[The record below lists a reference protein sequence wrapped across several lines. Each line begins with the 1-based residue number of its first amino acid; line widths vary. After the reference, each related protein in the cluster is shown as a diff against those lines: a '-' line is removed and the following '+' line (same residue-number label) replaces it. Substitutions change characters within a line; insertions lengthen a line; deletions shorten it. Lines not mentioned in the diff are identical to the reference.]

1 MHTPW
6 QSQYKPS
13 VMPTETTVQKSASS
27 SSTSSSCVV
36 APMER
41 IQSAR
46 PQQFLI
52 EHSVVTAATTSSN
65 GNAAEDSPSS
75 VVITS
80 SKNGI
85 NHHYHPSTSKSILE
99 EIRIMDEL
107 PTPFPAYVASAPT
120 ATPALK
126 PPGLNYNLNNHNNHN
141 NNIGISSSMIPKSIE
156 TVIQQAH
163 VPSASSVSNDAI
175 ISHTRHRHYSSNNS
189 SSFSSASTSP
199 RSSCSSSQL
208 NLLDPAVSTDPT
220 TSESHQTTVLSNTNP
235 SSSLSPRSS
244 GSVVSSSLSPSSAS
258 ESSTS
263 APSTSATSSSASSA
277 STHSSVGPST
287 ANIPCNDDQNDDGDD
302 EVFVTKDKEGGVTD
316 DLVHE
321 TSADKDLSP
330 PISPCVSEPSQ
341 TQSQGVVDKDANH
354 DNNHAD
360 CLAITEPTI
369 IQDPLEA
376 QFLPID
382 SESHILGSHLI
393 QVSHLNI
400 SSQNVN
406 QSIQLNTPYGDGD
419 ALTTDNTTSSVSPNS
434 NGDDNFKQNKNMNDR
449 IQSVE
454 AEKSLH
460 DQQPTETEDEDDDGD
475 GDDDDLNDIVHY
487 QSERLSPVSF
497 DRGTVTTID
506 SHLSSIMAQDEY
518 DNQREN
524 SMITNHNHSIS
535 TTTNTDRDSSC
546 YSKHTG
552 DDVGSVEFPKSPPHA
567 CLDIQ
572 SDNPEDWDLD
582 VADREL
588 LAADGLLYLD
598 RSHPVSIQQCVSF
611 IGPVS

>member
-27 SSTSSSCVV
+27 SSTSS
-36 APMER
+36 
-41 IQSAR
+41 
-46 PQQFLI
+46 
-52 EHSVVTAATTSSN
+52 SSN

-163 VPSASSVSNDAI
+163 VPSASS
-175 ISHTRHRHYSSNNS
+175 
-189 SSFSSASTSP
+189 
-199 RSSCSSSQL
+199 
-208 NLLDPAVSTDPT
+208 
-220 TSESHQTTVLSNTNP
+220 
-235 SSSLSPRSS
+235 
-244 GSVVSSSLSPSSAS
+244 
-258 ESSTS
+258 
-263 APSTSATSSSASSA
+263 
-277 STHSSVGPST
+277 
-287 ANIPCNDDQNDDGDD
+287 
-302 EVFVTKDKEGGVTD
+302 DKEGGVTD

-382 SESHILGSHLI
+382 SE
-393 QVSHLNI
+393 
-400 SSQNVN
+400 
-406 QSIQLNTPYGDGD
+406 
-419 ALTTDNTTSSVSPNS
+419 
-434 NGDDNFKQNKNMNDR
+434 
-449 IQSVE
+449 
-454 AEKSLH
+454 
-460 DQQPTETEDEDDDGD
+460 
-475 GDDDDLNDIVHY
+475 
-487 QSERLSPVSF
+487 VSF
-497 DRGTVTTID
+497 FTHCCWCVCSFICLFMRG
-506 SHLSSIMAQDEY
+506 
-518 DNQREN
+518 
-524 SMITNHNHSIS
+524 
-535 TTTNTDRDSSC
+535 
-546 YSKHTG
+546 
-552 DDVGSVEFPKSPPHA
+552 
-567 CLDIQ
+567 
-572 SDNPEDWDLD
+572 
-582 VADREL
+582 
-588 LAADGLLYLD
+588 
-598 RSHPVSIQQCVSF
+598 VSF
-611 IGPVS
+611 KIANLFYRRDIYF